1 LVGMTSLLQHLRTA
15 QYADF
20 IVRIN
25 SQEWDGISTR
35 IILRNAQLRAGL
47 AGCILTIEPSKL
59 LQVNIPNNFNFN
71 ILKDMKDQ
79 LFNFDAINVDDWH
92 LDILDTT
99 ILDFLLQPNYNHN
112 NTRGQGQ
119 AILRPNQIK
128 MTLGISAAGPLPY
141 FTKYQPITPQH
152 PSLDR
157 RRKEWVI
164 VNTNRLSEVGKI
176 VEKNSVTTFLYQHW
190 IIREGSDLLIK
201 CAGCSTSS
209 MNGQTSTGTCIR
221 RGHFSKATVIKVEVL
236 TKKIEE
242 ASFRIIT
249 PTNLIKRRTI
259 TSTAA
264 FNNEQKLITVDIPL
278 IDHNIISRFI
288 TSPLLAHE
296 LKNNNIIIK
305 KVFKKHHSITDIL
318 TIATLNISGLT
329 GIKQIMITDIMKEK
343 NINIMGIAET
353 WISNKSAKYI
363 YKDEQNYMFYH
374 NNIEKSRSIGVG
386 IIVKNN
392 YSKFVYNSGSFEGRI
407 IFIDLA
413 FKGNNKIHIIQYY
426 GITTELTAKCKKED
440 KKYTTKLIEII
451 KEGRANQLEILVMG
465 DFNCDYEDYKQNLYM
480 GKSINYKDMIFDK
493 LENKYNLYDPV
504 KLIYNISPNNRIS
517 TFILKNKKH
526 RARRLDY
533 IWVTERLFMQQQDT
547 TIIKLTSEFGINTDH
562 KMLTFSMWTDELV
575 GRISLSKLKK
585 KIDINRIIYQY
596 DKMDNEKWIQYQQD
610 LNEYIEKYNLSKEEI
625 SNQNNLETIWNIIKQ
640 GFLQTSERNIP
651 VEKIKNNKQ
660 RSNPLRQS
668 SAYKFLKFIKNLKS
682 LLKKPSNIVKIKK
695 SWTKYK
701 EKLTKYFYDKINFD
715 WNIRAVDQR
724 CRDYKDNQKKMI
736 DSIIEREFK
745 AIVIDKVLTT
755 NNNGKKILVTDID
768 KIKEIVNNHFQT
780 VAGS

>member
-1 LVGMTSLLQHLRTA
+1 METIIGISNSFFKLNNIRINGDKSELLVWNAPKDVIKSIKMGTNNDLVVAKKPSQESKYLGVYIKSQAGSSHIVKRVKNEIKSMVNLLKYKKITESQVVYVNNVVLMARLEYWLKCTFLTQNQCRTLHNCMILLLKQKMRITKSANNNIFTHQGLVGMTSLLQHLRTA

-71 ILKDMKDQ
+71 ILKDIKDQ

-141 FTKYQPITPQH
+141 FTKYIIEQLLNALNRNIQHQDQTSRITADLTPSPRYQPIMPQH

-176 VEKNSVTTFLYQHW
+176 VEKNSVMTFLYQHW

-278 IDHNIISRFI
+278 IDHNIILRFI

-296 LKNNNIIIK
+296 LCDINSALQRENNNIFQIYTDGSLDLNCRNSRGEVVMGAGWIIK
-305 KVFKKHHSITDIL
+305 DQDLSFSCGVNYHPSSTRPEL
-318 TIATLNISGLT
+318 LA
-329 GIKQIMITDIMKEK
+329 IMT
-343 NINIMGIAET
+343 AL
-353 WISNKSAKYI
+353 
-363 YKDEQNYMFYH
+363 
-374 NNIEKSRSIGVG
+374 
-386 IIVKNN
+386 
-392 YSKFVYNSGSFEGRI
+392 
-407 IFIDLA
+407 LA
-413 FKGNNKIHIIQYY
+413 
-426 GITTELTAKCKKED
+426 
-440 KKYTTKLIEII
+440 
-451 KEGRANQLEILVMG
+451 V
-465 DFNCDYEDYKQNLYM
+465 
-480 GKSINYKDMIFDK
+480 
-493 LENKYNLYDPV
+493 
-504 KLIYNISPNNRIS
+504 PNNAKVAIYTDS
-517 TFILKNKKH
+517 QAAI
-526 RARRLDY
+526 
-533 IWVTERLFMQQQDT
+533 E
-547 TIIKLTSEFGINTDH
+547 GINR
-562 KMLTFSMWTDELV
+562 MLDASY
-575 GRISLSKLKK
+575 R
-585 KIDINRIIYQY
+585 INR
-596 DKMDNEKWIQYQQD
+596 
-610 LNEYIEKYNLSKEEI
+610 
-625 SNQNNLETIWNIIKQ
+625 
-640 GFLQTSERNIP
+640 R
-651 VEKIKNNKQ
+651 
-660 RSNPLRQS
+660 
-668 SAYKFLKFIKNLKS
+668 KFLKMNNYIILFAIYDFIKTKS
-682 LLKKPSNIVKIKK
+682 LMLNLHKVCGHSGNRWNDMADEIAKQGRDAASYNNDRIIDIRLLHSFSFPLTFLPVWNNISINRHIRSFTRLVADSLEEVQWSFNKYWSSYFEETFTTSRWHWGLFWQYVNSLNKGHCLSFSTNDKFIHFIKCSNNLLPTIDNLRKRNELYNQVKCPMCLHDD
-695 SWTKYK
+695 
-701 EKLTKYFYDKINFD
+701 E
-715 WNIRAVDQR
+715 
-724 CRDYKDNQKKMI
+724 
-736 DSIIEREFK
+736 
-745 AIVIDKVLTT
+745 
-755 NNNGKKILVTDID
+755 DI
-768 KIKEIVNNHFQT
+768 
-780 VAGS
+780 

>member
-1 LVGMTSLLQHLRTA
+1 
-15 QYADF
+15 
-20 IVRIN
+20 
-25 SQEWDGISTR
+25 
-35 IILRNAQLRAGL
+35 
-47 AGCILTIEPSKL
+47 
-59 LQVNIPNNFNFN
+59 
-71 ILKDMKDQ
+71 
-79 LFNFDAINVDDWH
+79 
-92 LDILDTT
+92 
-99 ILDFLLQPNYNHN
+99 
-112 NTRGQGQ
+112 
-119 AILRPNQIK
+119 
-128 MTLGISAAGPLPY
+128 
-141 FTKYQPITPQH
+141 
-152 PSLDR
+152 
-157 RRKEWVI
+157 
-164 VNTNRLSEVGKI
+164 
-176 VEKNSVTTFLYQHW
+176 
-190 IIREGSDLLIK
+190 
-201 CAGCSTSS
+201 
-209 MNGQTSTGTCIR
+209 
-221 RGHFSKATVIKVEVL
+221 
-236 TKKIEE
+236 
-242 ASFRIIT
+242 
-249 PTNLIKRRTI
+249 
-259 TSTAA
+259 
-264 FNNEQKLITVDIPL
+264 
-278 IDHNIISRFI
+278 
-288 TSPLLAHE
+288 
-296 LKNNNIIIK
+296 
-305 KVFKKHHSITDIL
+305 
-318 TIATLNISGLT
+318 
-329 GIKQIMITDIMKEK
+329 
-343 NINIMGIAET
+343 
-353 WISNKSAKYI
+353 
-363 YKDEQNYMFYH
+363 
-374 NNIEKSRSIGVG
+374 KSRSIGVG

-660 RSNPLRQS
+660 R
-668 SAYKFLKFIKNLKS
+668 
-682 LLKKPSNIVKIKK
+682 KI
-695 SWTKYK
+695 TKYK
-701 EKLTKYFYDKINFD
+701 EDKILE
-715 WNIRAVDQR
+715 AVDQR

-745 AIVIDKVLTT
+745 AIVIDKLIIIFKLWLEVLTE
-755 NNNGKKILVTDID
+755 KKKFQ
-768 KIKEIVNNHFQT
+768 KIGNININL
-780 VAGS
+780 

>member
-1 LVGMTSLLQHLRTA
+1 MGDEEEFSTDRELNNNNIKNGTA
-15 QYADF
+15 KGGSIHDKQANKNSNQAD
-20 IVRIN
+20 IVTIKTQIN
-25 SQEWDGISTR
+25 EIAT
-35 IILRNAQLRAGL
+35 L
-47 AGCILTIEPSKL
+47 
-59 LQVNIPNNFNFN
+59 
-71 ILKDMKDQ
+71 LKDFKEEQNNMKNE
-79 LFNFDAINVDDWH
+79 FSE
-92 LDILDTT
+92 
-99 ILDFLLQPNYNHN
+99 
-112 NTRGQGQ
+112 
-119 AILRPNQIK
+119 IK
-128 MTLGISAAGPLPY
+128 QK
-141 FTKYQPITPQH
+141 F
-152 PSLDR
+152 
-157 RRKEWVI
+157 
-164 VNTNRLSEVGKI
+164 NTN
-176 VEKNSVTTFLYQHW
+176 Q
-190 IIREGSDLLIK
+190 
-201 CAGCSTSS
+201 
-209 MNGQTSTGTCIR
+209 
-221 RGHFSKATVIKVEVL
+221 
-236 TKKIEE
+236 
-242 ASFRIIT
+242 
-249 PTNLIKRRTI
+249 
-259 TSTAA
+259 
-264 FNNEQKLITVDIPL
+264 
-278 IDHNIISRFI
+278 
-288 TSPLLAHE
+288 
-296 LKNNNIIIK
+296 KNNIIIIK

-374 NNIEKSRSIGVG
+374 DNIEKSRSIGVG

-413 FKGNNKIHIIQYY
+413 FKGNNKIRIIQYY

-480 GKSINYKDMIFDK
+480 
-493 LENKYNLYDPV
+493 
-504 KLIYNISPNNRIS
+504 
-517 TFILKNKKH
+517 
-526 RARRLDY
+526 
-533 IWVTERLFMQQQDT
+533 ERLFMQQQDT

-660 RSNPLRQS
+660 RINPLRQS

-701 EKLTKYFYDKINFD
+701 EKLIKYSYDKINFD
-715 WNIRAVDQR
+715 WNI
-724 CRDYKDNQKKMI
+724 CR
-736 DSIIEREFK
+736 
-745 AIVIDKVLTT
+745 
-755 NNNGKKILVTDID
+755 
-768 KIKEIVNNHFQT
+768 
-780 VAGS
+780 

>member
-1 LVGMTSLLQHLRTA
+1 
-15 QYADF
+15 
-20 IVRIN
+20 
-25 SQEWDGISTR
+25 
-35 IILRNAQLRAGL
+35 
-47 AGCILTIEPSKL
+47 
-59 LQVNIPNNFNFN
+59 
-71 ILKDMKDQ
+71 
-79 LFNFDAINVDDWH
+79 
-92 LDILDTT
+92 
-99 ILDFLLQPNYNHN
+99 
-112 NTRGQGQ
+112 
-119 AILRPNQIK
+119 
-128 MTLGISAAGPLPY
+128 
-141 FTKYQPITPQH
+141 
-152 PSLDR
+152 
-157 RRKEWVI
+157 
-164 VNTNRLSEVGKI
+164 
-176 VEKNSVTTFLYQHW
+176 
-190 IIREGSDLLIK
+190 
-201 CAGCSTSS
+201 
-209 MNGQTSTGTCIR
+209 
-221 RGHFSKATVIKVEVL
+221 
-236 TKKIEE
+236 
-242 ASFRIIT
+242 
-249 PTNLIKRRTI
+249 
-259 TSTAA
+259 
-264 FNNEQKLITVDIPL
+264 
-278 IDHNIISRFI
+278 
-288 TSPLLAHE
+288 
-296 LKNNNIIIK
+296 
-305 KVFKKHHSITDIL
+305 
-318 TIATLNISGLT
+318 
-329 GIKQIMITDIMKEK
+329 MKEK

-715 WNIRAVDQR
+715 WNIRVSADNIQKIFNALNNLEILYYTQYNIEITKYKEDKILEAVDQR

-745 AIVIDKVLTT
+745 AIVIDKLQ
-755 NNNGKKILVTDID
+755 I
-768 KIKEIVNNHFQT
+768 
-780 VAGS
+780 